1 MNRTQRRGQLG
12 KKNMAGAADAMQAQR
27 FLDNLPLNVLIA
39 SINNSIDV
47 LHKRGVK
54 VCDWDCREREL
65 YQLRMYAG
73 KVYFLAASPD
83 GENESKEGEAE
94 I

>member
-1 MNRTQRRGQLG
+1 MNRTQRRGQG
-12 KKNMAGAADAMQAQR
+12 KKNADAAQAQR

-47 LHKRGVK
+47 LHKRGIEI
-54 VCDWDCREREL
+54 CDWDCKEREL

-73 KVYFLAASPD
+73 KVYFLAAPPD
-83 GENESKEGEAE
+83 GENESKEGEAAKK
-94 I
+94 